1 MIGYNSDSD
10 LINLRYT
17 SYILYN
23 DNDRNNENDGN
34 EIEIKEKDKFYDG
47 KYSKSYSGENR
58 EECNICLDNDCFTY
72 KSWVKLGCLHYFHR
86 HCIELWTEDRE
97 TCPICRENIHNSY
110 RKYKLNRNRSIMEYI
125 IILFIIFTVTIFMFV
140 FLH

>member
-10 LINLRYT
+10 LINLRYN
-17 SYILYN
+17 YILYN
-23 DNDRNNENDGN
+23 ENENNDNHNNENN

-86 HCIELWTEDRE
+86 HCIDLWTEDRE

-110 RKYKLNRNRSIMEYI
+110 RKYKLRNTSIMEFI
-125 IILFIIFTVTIFMFV
+125 LCLFIILTVIFFMFI